1 MRRCPKIAYS
11 ILCSLLTTAVHAD
24 PAQMMLDGYRNEAK
38 AASSAFTDFSA
49 ERGRGFFAKMHP
61 SKTGEISCATCH
73 SSDPR
78 KVGRTRAN
86 KDIEPLAP
94 SVNAKRFTD
103 QAKVEKW
110 FTRNC
115 DDVLGRLCTPAEKG
129 DFIVYMLS
137 LK

>member
-1 MRRCPKIAYS
+1 MIKFSKYAAIVLLFKASATFAGPTEM
-11 ILCSLLTTAVHAD
+11 ILDS
-24 PAQMMLDGYRNEAK
+24 YRVQAK
-38 AASSAFTDFSA
+38 AASAAFTDFSA
-49 ERGRGFFAKMHP
+49 ERGRIFFFRQHP
-61 SKTGEISCATCH
+61 GKSGEISCATCH

-94 SVNAKRFTD
+94 VANPKRFTD

-115 DDVLGRLCTPAEKG
+115 DDVLGRACTAVEKG
-129 DFIVYMLS
+129 DFIAYLLS